1 MRTRKSDEAA
11 REAIED
17 VFYGQVV
24 MIWARWAVVAVF
36 AVLFLWNV
44 GDVGQM
50 TERVLLLAVLMAV
63 NFYLH
68 GRYLSRRPANRVLI
82 TLATVAD
89 LALITGAVLLWG
101 GFQSQLFVLL
111 YPVLFAFGLV
121 FPPRATAVLTLFA
134 VGVYAAAVVAAGTD
148 WLQDVQLMKI
158 LLVRLLTLLAVGGLG
173 AYYWRIQRQRRHAV
187 AGPVRG

>member
-1 MRTRKSDEAA
+1 MRTGKSDQAT
-11 REAIED
+11 REAVED

-36 AVLFLWNV
+36 AVLSLWNV

-68 GRYLSRRPANRVLI
+68 GRYLSRRPANRILI

-111 YPVLFAFGLV
+111 YPVLFAFALV
-121 FPPRATAVLTLFA
+121 FPPRATALLTLFA
-134 VGVYAAAVVAAGTD
+134 VGVYAGVVVAAGTD
-148 WLQDVQLMKI
+148 WLQDVQLTKI

-173 AYYWRIQRQRRHAV
+173 TYYWRIQRQRRHAV
-187 AGPVRG
+187 AAPVRG

>member
-1 MRTRKSDEAA
+1 MRTGKSDQAT
-11 REAIED
+11 REAVED

-36 AVLFLWNV
+36 AVLSLWNV

-68 GRYLSRRPANRVLI
+68 GRYLSRRPANRILI

-111 YPVLFAFGLV
+111 YPVLFAFALV
-121 FPPRATAVLTLFA
+121 FPPRATAILALFA
-134 VGVYAAAVVAAGTD
+134 VGVYAGVVVAAGTD
-148 WLQDVQLMKI
+148 WLQDVQLTKI

-173 AYYWRIQRQRRHAV
+173 TYYWRIQRQRRHAV
-187 AGPVRG
+187 ARPVRG